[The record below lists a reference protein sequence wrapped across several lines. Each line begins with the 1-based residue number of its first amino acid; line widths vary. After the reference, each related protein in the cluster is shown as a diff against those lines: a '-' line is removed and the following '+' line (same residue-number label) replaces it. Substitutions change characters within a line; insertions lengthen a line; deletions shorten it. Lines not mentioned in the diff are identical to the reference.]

1 MRDAFLRS
9 LITIA
14 EIDDRVALLTGDLGF
29 GVVEKFGDKFPDR
42 FWNCGV
48 AEQSMIGIAA
58 GLAKSGMR
66 PFVYS
71 IANFPTFRCLEQIR
85 NDICYHNL
93 PVTIVSVGAGLGYGT
108 LGYTHHGIEDIAAM
122 RSLPNISIYSP
133 SDPIDVTQVLSRINK
148 NPAPTYL
155 RLGKNGEPEITEVT
169 ENAIPGSARELTS
182 GSDLTVLAT
191 GAVTENCLRV
201 AQQLRTQGFN
211 IQVISVTQLEPLDSK
226 FLLATITSTK
236 ILVVEEHVKRGGFAA
251 ALLEALNENGS
262 RTQLHRLHINES
274 KISEIGTQ
282 EYLRGLS
289 GLDKDGIGKKC
300 LEILQSE
307 NA

>member
-1 MRDAFLRS
+1 MRDAFLSS
-9 LITIA
+9 LITLA
-14 EIDDRVALLTGDLGF
+14 ETDDRIALLTGDLGF
-29 GVVEKFGDKFPDR
+29 GVVEKFGTKFPDR

-58 GLAKSGMR
+58 GLAKSGML

-133 SDPIDVTQVLSRINK
+133 SDPMDVTQVLTRINK
-148 NPAPTYL
+148 NPSPTYL
-155 RLGKNGEPEITEVT
+155 RLGKNGEPEIQGVT
-169 ENAIPGSARELTS
+169 ENSVPGSIRELTS
-182 GSDLTVLAT
+182 GSNLTMLAT
-191 GAVTENCLRV
+191 GGVTDNCLKV
-201 AQQLRTQGFN
+201 AEQLGTQGYE
-211 IQVISVTQLEPLDSK
+211 IQVISVTQLEPLDIK
-226 FLLATITSTK
+226 FLLGAITSNK

-251 ALLEALNENGS
+251 ALLEAFNENGANHKF
-262 RTQLHRLHINES
+262 HRLFVDED

-289 GLDKDGIGKKC
+289 GLDKAGIAKKC
-300 LEILQSE
+300 IEILQSE
-307 NA
+307 SV

>member
-1 MRDAFLRS
+1 MRDAFLIS
-9 LITIA
+9 LMTLA
-14 EIDDRVALLTGDLGF
+14 ETDNRVALLTGDLGF
-29 GVVEKFGDKFPDR
+29 GVVEKFGTKFPDR

-133 SDPIDVTQVLSRINK
+133 SDPIEVTNVLTRISQ

-155 RLGKNGEPEITEVT
+155 RLGKNGEPEIQAGTS
-169 ENAIPGSARELTS
+169 NAIPGSARELTS
-182 GSDLTVLAT
+182 GSHLTILAT

-201 AQQLRTQGFN
+201 AEQLRIQGFE
-211 IQVISVTQLEPLDSK
+211 IQVISVTQLEPLDIK
-226 FLLATITSTK
+226 FLLANITSTK
-236 ILVVEEHVKRGGFAA
+236 ILVVEEHVKRGGFTA
-251 ALLEALNENGS
+251 ALLESFNENGS
-262 RTQLHRLHINES
+262 SPQLHRLYVNES
-274 KISEIGTQ
+274 NISEIGTQ

-289 GLDKDGIGKKC
+289 GLDKDGIAKKC
-300 LEILQSE
+300 LEILQSKSV
-307 NA
+307 

>member
-1 MRDAFLRS
+1 VRDAFLRS
-9 LITIA
+9 LITLA
-14 EIDDRVALLTGDLGF
+14 ETDDRIALLTGDLGF
-29 GVVEKFGDKFPDR
+29 GVVEKFGTKFPDR

-58 GLAKSGMR
+58 GLAKSGML

-133 SDPIDVTQVLSRINK
+133 SDPMDVTQVLTRINK
-148 NPAPTYL
+148 NPSPTYL
-155 RLGKNGEPEITEVT
+155 RLGKNGEPEIQSATKNSV
-169 ENAIPGSARELTS
+169 PGSIRELTS
-182 GSDLTVLAT
+182 GSNLTILAT
-191 GAVTENCLRV
+191 GGVTDNCLKV
-201 AQQLRTQGFN
+201 AEQLRAQGFE
-211 IQVISVTQLEPLDSK
+211 IQVICVTKLQPIDIE
-226 FLLATITSTK
+226 FLLRVITSNE

-251 ALLEALNENGS
+251 ALLEAFNEIGS
-262 RTQLHRLHINES
+262 TAQFHRLFVAES

-289 GLDKDGIGKKC
+289 GLDNAGITKKC
-300 LEILQSE
+300 LAIMQSKSV
-307 NA
+307 

>member
-1 MRDAFLRS
+1 VRDAFLRS
-9 LITIA
+9 LINLA
-14 EIDDRVALLTGDLGF
+14 ETDDRIALLTGDLGF

-58 GLAKSGMR
+58 GLAKSGML

-133 SDPIDVTQVLSRINK
+133 SDPMDVTQVLSRINK
-148 NPAPTYL
+148 NPSPTYL
-155 RLGKNGEPEITEVT
+155 RLGKNGELEIQGTK
-169 ENAIPGSARELTS
+169 ENSVPGAISELTS
-182 GSDLTVLAT
+182 GSNLTILAT
-191 GAVTENCLRV
+191 GGIAENCLRV
-201 AQQLRTQGFN
+201 AEQLRTQGFE
-211 IQVISVTQLEPLDSK
+211 IQVISVTQLEPLDIK
-226 FLLATITSTK
+226 FLLGAMTSNK

-251 ALLEALNENGS
+251 ALLEAFNENGS
-262 RTQLHRLHINES
+262 NAQFHRLFVAED

-289 GLDKDGIGKKC
+289 GLDKAGIEKKC
-300 LEILQSE
+300 LEIMQSE
-307 NA
+307 SD

>member
-9 LITIA
+9 LITLA
-14 EIDDRVALLTGDLGF
+14 ETDDRVALLTGDLGF
-29 GVVEKFGDKFPDR
+29 GVVEKFGTKFPDR

-58 GLAKSGMR
+58 GLAKSGML

-108 LGYTHHGIEDIAAM
+108 LGYTHHGIEDIAAL

-133 SDPIDVTQVLSRINK
+133 SDPIDVTNILTRISQ
-148 NPAPTYL
+148 NPAPTYF

-169 ENAIPGSARELTS
+169 KNAIPGSVRELTS
-182 GSDLTVLAT
+182 GSNLTILAT
-191 GAVTENCLRV
+191 GGC
-201 AQQLRTQGFN
+201 
-211 IQVISVTQLEPLDSK
+211 D
-226 FLLATITSTK
+226 
-236 ILVVEEHVKRGGFAA
+236 
-251 ALLEALNENGS
+251 
-262 RTQLHRLHINES
+262 
-274 KISEIGTQ
+274 
-282 EYLRGLS
+282 
-289 GLDKDGIGKKC
+289 
-300 LEILQSE
+300 
-307 NA
+307 

>member
-9 LITIA
+9 LITLA
-14 EIDDRVALLTGDLGF
+14 ETDDRVALLTGDLGF
-29 GVVEKFGDKFPDR
+29 GVVEKFGTKFPDR

-108 LGYTHHGIEDIAAM
+108 LGYTHHGIEDIAAL

-133 SDPIDVTQVLSRINK
+133 SDPIDVANVVTRISQ

-155 RLGKNGEPEITEVT
+155 RLGKNNGYE
-169 ENAIPGSARELTS
+169 
-182 GSDLTVLAT
+182 
-191 GAVTENCLRV
+191 
-201 AQQLRTQGFN
+201 
-211 IQVISVTQLEPLDSK
+211 IQVISVTQLEPIDAR
-226 FLLATITSTK
+226 FLLGTITSSK

-251 ALLEALNENGS
+251 ALLETFNENGS
-262 RTQLHRLHINES
+262 KTQLHRLYVDEA
-274 KISEIGTQ
+274 KISETGTQ

-289 GLDKDGIGKKC
+289 GLDKAGITEKC
-300 LEILQSE
+300 LEILES
-307 NA
+307 

>member
-9 LITIA
+9 LITLA
-14 EIDDRVALLTGDLGF
+14 ETDDRIALLTGDLGF
-29 GVVEKFGDKFPDR
+29 GVVEKFGTKFPDR

-108 LGYTHHGIEDIAAM
+108 LGYTHHGIEDIAAL

-133 SDPIDVTQVLSRINK
+133 SDPIDVANVVTRISN
-148 NPAPTYL
+148 NPSPTYL
-155 RLGKNGEPEITEVT
+155 RLGKNGEPEIQAGT
-169 ENAIPGSARELTS
+169 NNSIPGSIRELAS
-182 GSDLTVLAT
+182 GTHLTILAT
-191 GAVTENCLRV
+191 GGVTENCLRV
-201 AQQLRTQGFN
+201 AEQLKTNGYE
-211 IQVISVTQLEPLDSK
+211 IQVMSVTQIEPLDTR
-226 FLLATITSTK
+226 FLQGSITSPK

-251 ALLEALNENGS
+251 ALLEAFNENDS
-262 RTQLHRLHINES
+262 NAQLHRLYVEEA
-274 KISEIGTQ
+274 KISETGTQ

-289 GLDKDGIGKKC
+289 GLDKAGITEKC
-300 LEILQSE
+300 LAILES
-307 NA
+307 

>member
-9 LITIA
+9 LITLA
-14 EIDDRVALLTGDLGF
+14 ETDDRVALLTGDLGF
-29 GVVEKFGDKFPDR
+29 GVVEKFGTKFPDR

-108 LGYTHHGIEDIAAM
+108 LGYTHHGIEDIAAL

-133 SDPIDVTQVLSRINK
+133 SDPIDVANVVTRISN
-148 NPAPTYL
+148 NPSPTYL
-155 RLGKNGEPEITEVT
+155 RLGKNGEPEIQAGT
-169 ENAIPGSARELTS
+169 NNSIPGSVRELAS
-182 GSDLTVLAT
+182 GTHLTILAT
-191 GAVTENCLRV
+191 GGVTENCLRV
-201 AQQLRTQGFN
+201 AEQLKTNGYE
-211 IQVISVTQLEPLDSK
+211 IQVMSVTQIEPLDTR
-226 FLLATITSTK
+226 FLQGSITSPK
-236 ILVVEEHVKRGGFAA
+236 ILVVEEHVKRGGFAS
-251 ALLEALNENGS
+251 ALLEAFNENGS
-262 RTQLHRLHINES
+262 NAQLHRLYVDEA
-274 KISEIGTQ
+274 KISETGTQ

-289 GLDKDGIGKKC
+289 GLDKAGITEKC
-300 LEILQSE
+300 LEILES
-307 NA
+307 

>member
-9 LITIA
+9 LISLA
-14 EIDDRVALLTGDLGF
+14 ETDDRIALLTGDLGF
-29 GVVEKFGDKFPDR
+29 GVVEKFGTKFPDR

-58 GLAKSGMR
+58 GLAKSGML

-122 RSLPNISIYSP
+122 RSSPNISIYSP
-133 SDPIDVTQVLSRINK
+133 SDPMDVTQVLSRINN
-148 NPAPTYL
+148 NPSPTYL
-155 RLGKNGEPEITEVT
+155 RLGKNGEPEIQGAT
-169 ENAIPGSARELTS
+169 ENSVPGSIRELTS
-182 GSDLTVLAT
+182 GDDLTILAT
-191 GAVTENCLRV
+191 GGVTDNCLRV
-201 AQQLRTQGFN
+201 AEQLNTQGLE
-211 IQVISVTQLEPLDSK
+211 IQVISVTQLEPLDIK
-226 FLLATITSTK
+226 FLLRAITSNK

-251 ALLEALNENGS
+251 ALLEAFNENGS
-262 RTQLHRLHINES
+262 TVQFHRLFVTED

-282 EYLRGLS
+282 DYLRGLS
-289 GLDKDGIGKKC
+289 GLDMAGITKKC
-300 LEILQSE
+300 IEIIQSKGD
-307 NA
+307 

>member
-9 LITIA
+9 LITLA
-14 EIDDRVALLTGDLGF
+14 ETDDRIALLTGDLGF
-29 GVVEKFGDKFPDR
+29 GVVEKFGTKFPDR

-108 LGYTHHGIEDIAAM
+108 LGYTHHGIEDIAAL

-133 SDPIDVTQVLSRINK
+133 SDPIDVANVVTRISQ
-148 NPAPTYL
+148 NPSPTYL
-155 RLGKNGEPEITEVT
+155 RLGKNGEPEIQAGTNNSV
-169 ENAIPGSARELTS
+169 PGSIRELTS
-182 GSDLTVLAT
+182 GTHLTILAT
-191 GAVTENCLRV
+191 GGVTENCLRV
-201 AQQLRTQGFN
+201 AEQLKTNGYE
-211 IQVISVTQLEPLDSK
+211 IQVISVTQLEPLNAR
-226 FLLATITSTK
+226 FLLGTITSSK
-236 ILVVEEHVKRGGFAA
+236 ILVVEEHVKRGGFAST
-251 ALLEALNENGS
+251 LLETFNENGS
-262 RTQLHRLHINES
+262 TAQLHRLYVDEA

-289 GLDKDGIGKKC
+289 GLDKVGITAKC
-300 LEILQSE
+300 LEILE
-307 NA
+307 A

>member
-9 LITIA
+9 LITLA
-14 EIDDRVALLTGDLGF
+14 ETDDRVALLTGDLGF

-133 SDPIDVTQVLSRINK
+133 SDPMDVTQVLSRINK
-148 NPAPTYL
+148 NPSPTYL
-155 RLGKNGEPEITEVT
+155 RIGKNGEPEIQSAT
-169 ENAIPGSARELTS
+169 ENSVPGNIRELSS
-182 GSDLTVLAT
+182 GNDLTILAT
-191 GAVTENCLRV
+191 GGVTDNCLKV
-201 AQQLRTQGFN
+201 AEQLTTQGFE
-211 IQVISVTQLEPLDSK
+211 IQVISVTQLEPLDTV
-226 FLLATITSTK
+226 FLQGVITSNK

-251 ALLEALNENGS
+251 ALLEAFNEKGFNA
-262 RTQLHRLHINES
+262 QFHRLFVAED

-289 GLDKDGIGKKC
+289 GLDKAGITRKC
-300 LEILQSE
+300 LEIVKSE
-307 NA
+307 RV

>member
-1 MRDAFLRS
+1 MRDAFLGS
-9 LITIA
+9 LIELA
-14 EIDDRVALLTGDLGF
+14 EKDDRVALLTGDLGF
-29 GVVEKFGDKFPDR
+29 GVVEKFETKFPGR

-58 GLAKSGMR
+58 GLAKSGML

-133 SDPIDVTQVLSRINK
+133 SDPNDVNHALARISN
-148 NPAPTYL
+148 NPSPTYL
-155 RLGKNGEPEITEVT
+155 RLGKNGEPEIKQATG
-169 ENAIPGSARELTS
+169 NSIPGSIRELIS
-182 GSDLTVLAT
+182 GVDLTILAT
-191 GAVTENCLRV
+191 GGITESCLQV
-201 AQQLRTQGFN
+201 AEQLRIQGFG
-211 IQVISVTQLEPLDSK
+211 IQVISVTQIEPLDVK
-226 FLLATITSTK
+226 FLLATISSSK

-251 ALLEALNENGS
+251 ALLEAFNE
-262 RTQLHRLHINES
+262 RVYQVQLYRLFVDQGQIG
-274 KISEIGTQ
+274 EIGTQ

-289 GLDKDGIGKKC
+289 GLDKLGIGNKC
-300 LEILQSE
+300 LEILQAE
-307 NA
+307 NN

>member
-9 LITIA
+9 LITLA
-14 EIDDRVALLTGDLGF
+14 ETDDRIALLTGDLGF
-29 GVVEKFGDKFPDR
+29 GVVEKFATKFPDR

-58 GLAKSGMR
+58 GLAKSGML

-133 SDPIDVTQVLSRINK
+133 SDPMDVTQVLTRINK
-148 NPAPTYL
+148 NPSPTYL
-155 RLGKNGEPEITEVT
+155 RLGKNGEPEIQGTTEKSV
-169 ENAIPGSARELTS
+169 PGNIRELTS
-182 GSDLTVLAT
+182 GSDLTMLAT
-191 GAVTENCLRV
+191 GGVTDNCLKV
-201 AQQLRTQGFN
+201 AEQLRAQGFE
-211 IQVISVTQLEPLDSK
+211 IQVISVTQLEPLDTK
-226 FLLATITSTK
+226 FLLGVITSNK

-251 ALLEALNENGS
+251 ALLEAFNENGV
-262 RTQLHRLHINES
+262 TYQVHRLFVTED
-274 KISEIGTQ
+274 KISEIGAQ

-289 GLDKDGIGKKC
+289 GLDKAGITKKC
-300 LEILQSE
+300 LEILQSQSV
-307 NA
+307 

>member
-9 LITIA
+9 LITLA
-14 EIDDRVALLTGDLGF
+14 ETDDRIALLTGDLGF
-29 GVVEKFGDKFPDR
+29 GVVEKFGTKFPDR

-108 LGYTHHGIEDIAAM
+108 LGYTHHGIEDIAAL

-133 SDPIDVTQVLSRINK
+133 SDPIDVSNAVTRISQ

-155 RLGKNGEPEITEVT
+155 RLGKNGEPEIQASAS
-169 ENAIPGSARELTS
+169 NSIPGSVRELTS
-182 GSDLTVLAT
+182 GTHLTILAT
-191 GAVTENCLRV
+191 GGVTENCLRV
-201 AQQLRTQGFN
+201 AEQLRTNGYE
-211 IQVISVTQLEPLDSK
+211 IQVISVTQLEPLDTR
-226 FLLATITSTK
+226 FLLGTITSPE
-236 ILVVEEHVKRGGFAA
+236 ILVVEEHVKRGGFAS
-251 ALLEALNENGS
+251 ALLETFNENGS
-262 RTQLHRLHINES
+262 TAQLHRLYVDEA
-274 KISEIGTQ
+274 KISETGTQ

-289 GLDKDGIGKKC
+289 GLDKVGITAKC
-300 LEILQSE
+300 LEILES
-307 NA
+307 

>member
-1 MRDAFLRS
+1 
-9 LITIA
+9 
-14 EIDDRVALLTGDLGF
+14 
-29 GVVEKFGDKFPDR
+29 
-42 FWNCGV
+42 
-48 AEQSMIGIAA
+48 MIGIAA

-108 LGYTHHGIEDIAAM
+108 LGYTHHGIEDIAAL

-133 SDPIDVTQVLSRINK
+133 SDPIDVANVVTRISQ

-155 RLGKNGEPEITEVT
+155 RLGKNGEPEIQAGTS
-169 ENAIPGSARELTS
+169 NSIPGSIRELTS
-182 GSDLTVLAT
+182 GTHLTILAT
-191 GAVTENCLRV
+191 GGVTENCLRV
-201 AQQLRTQGFN
+201 AEQLKTNGYE
-211 IQVISVTQLEPLDSK
+211 IQVISVTQLEPLDAR
-226 FLLATITSTK
+226 FLLGTITSSK

-251 ALLEALNENGS
+251 ALLETFNENGS
-262 RTQLHRLHINES
+262 TAQLHRLYVDEA
-274 KISEIGTQ
+274 KISETGTQ

-289 GLDKDGIGKKC
+289 GLDKVGVTAKC
-300 LEILQSE
+300 LEILES
-307 NA
+307 